1 MDFTVLFS
9 GVSWYP
15 IVACAAVLMLL
26 LSGWILFLNKFN
38 PTLGTMDEP
47 DAVAIAKGNCG
58 DSMKIS
64 LKFRRGKVIDASYWT
79 DGCKFSSECG
89 AAATRLALGK
99 TPEEIADI
107 DYMAVKEAVGGIPE
121 EDLHCATLAAGTLQ
135 ESVRIYCLE
144 LHKSQNQTVSA
155 KM

>member
-1 MDFTVLFS
+1 MEFLTFFSNVPWYTIATCAIVIILVL
-9 GVSWYP
+9 G
-15 IVACAAVLMLL
+15 
-26 LSGWILFLNKFN
+26 GWVVFLNRFN

-64 LKFRRGKVIDASYWT
+64 LKFRRGKVVDANYWT

-99 TPEEIADI
+99 TPEEVADI
-107 DYMAVKEAVGGIPE
+107 DYRAIREEVGGMPE
-121 EDLHCATLAAGTLQ
+121 EDLHCATLAADTLQ
-135 ESVRIYCLE
+135 ESLRIYCLD
-144 LHKSQNQTVSA
+144 LHKIPHNVSND
-155 KM
+155 

>member
-1 MDFTVLFS
+1 MFS

-135 ESVRIYCLE
+135 ESVRIYCLD

>member
-15 IVACAAVLMLL
+15 IVGAAAVLMVL

-38 PTLGTMDEP
+38 PTYGTMDEP

-64 LKFRRGKVIDASYWT
+64 LKFRRGKVVDASYWT

-107 DYMAVKEAVGGIPE
+107 DYIAVKEAVGGIPE

-135 ESVRIYCLE
+135 ESVRIYCLD
-144 LHKSQNQTVSA
+144 LHKSQSQTVSA